1 MKGDRFKYLSSFNHS
16 ILENMKTKLAELR
29 LNNSFGQNE
38 SKSRVFEKLLNQRLL
53 STQQSIIVSNL
64 AL

>member
-1 MKGDRFKYLSSFNHS
+1 MKGDRFKYLSSFNDS
-16 ILENMKTKLAELR
+16 SLENMKTKLAELR